1 MIDAPAGSYIGYREC
16 HVRPD
21 WLLIYRIDPG
31 ILVLVAARKQ
41 ACRPVRRVMRQG
53 GRHGIR
59 SVVLPEPTHSPFREN
74 LVNGPFRA
82 RAAGILAV
90 SHMAG

>member
-31 ILVLVAARKQ
+31 ILVLVAARNLG
-41 ACRPVRRVMRQG
+41 RRGVGYEMREEQCESAA
-53 GRHGIR
+53 RR
-59 SVVLPEPTHSPFREN
+59 LAQDVLDFGE
-74 LVNGPFRA
+74 GA
-82 RAAGILAV
+82 
-90 SHMAG
+90 